1 MSTTTIK
8 SIIVYALLMF
18 TLRYKQQEENDFYV
32 NITKAMKLLNRGF
45 FEKVNKIMKIEVL
58 LLEGTRI
65 TQVKL
70 PVK

>member
-32 NITKAMKLLNRGF
+32 NITKAIKLLNRWF
-45 FEKVNKIMKIEVL
+45 FEKVNKIMKVEVL

>member
-45 FEKVNKIMKIEVL
+45 FEKVNKIMKIEV
-58 LLEGTRI
+58 RF
-65 TQVKL
+65 
-70 PVK
+70 

>member
-1 MSTTTIK
+1 
-8 SIIVYALLMF
+8 MF

-32 NITKAMKLLNRGF
+32 NITKAIKLLNRWF
-45 FEKVNKIMKIEVL
+45 FEKVSKIMKIEVL

>member
-1 MSTTTIK
+1 
-8 SIIVYALLMF
+8 MF

-32 NITKAMKLLNRGF
+32 NITKAIKLLNRWF